1 VLNLDVV
8 HTLLEDFHRLLICA
22 DDSVELSIV
31 ELSGSTVLLL
41 PQEGGDET
49 AIGIARSS
57 YSFANDVPYTHT
69 KKNCNEIC
77 RLQAVP
83 LISVKSYIVNMKI
96 NTSKKT
102 TTTKRK

>member
-1 VLNLDVV
+1 MLTLDVA

-49 AIGIARSS
+49 AIGIARSP
-57 YSFANDVPYTHT
+57 YSFANDVPYTQ
-69 KKNCNEIC
+69 KKMQQN
-77 RLQAVP
+77 LSFASSP
-83 LISVKSYIVNMKI
+83 
-96 NTSKKT
+96 TD
-102 TTTKRK
+102 KRKKLHCKYEN

>member
-1 VLNLDVV
+1 
-8 HTLLEDFHRLLICA
+8 
-22 DDSVELSIV
+22 VELSIV

-49 AIGIARSS
+49 AIGIARSP
-57 YSFANDVPYTHT
+57 YSFANDVPYTQ
-69 KKNCNEIC
+69 KKCNKIC

-96 NTSKKT
+96 NTSKKK